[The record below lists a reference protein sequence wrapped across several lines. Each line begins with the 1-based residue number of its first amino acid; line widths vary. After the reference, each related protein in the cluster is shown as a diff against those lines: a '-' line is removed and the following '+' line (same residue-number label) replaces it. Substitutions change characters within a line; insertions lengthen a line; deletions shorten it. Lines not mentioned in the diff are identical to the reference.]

1 MFSFLVYKTNLN
13 SDALWYQNYGTFT
26 NMNIFGSIL
35 SKNAMMKRTLG
46 GEGCDSPG
54 DYLRFDKFDK
64 MHN

>member
-13 SDALWYQNYGTFT
+13 SDALWYQSYGTFT

-54 DYLRFDKFDK
+54 DYLRFDQFDK